1 MKKII
6 EIIKKKWLKD
16 TFLSLLLIAIIF
28 AVYFG
33 INYGVEKLN
42 VEDLDLTSDKIYSI
56 SESTKT
62 KIGNLDK
69 DVTIQL
75 LNLSNYVYLLDF
87 TNKYTQLNSH
97 IKIENIEDLTSR
109 PDIMN
114 KYNLESTDSLLII
127 KSGER
132 ERILGTY
139 DLYTYDYTT
148 YEQIDI
154 TEEAITNAIIEVTI
168 EDKPN
173 IYFLEGHNY
182 YSEEY
187 FELVRNDIT
196 AEANNVLD
204 LNILTAGSV
213 PEDCDCLVITTLKE
227 DITEMERDK
236 ITEYINKGGKILL
249 LADAN
254 ILGIET
260 PNFNQILDL
269 YGFSIS
275 KGILLEQDQNQMIYG
290 SPEFIISEVNT
301 SILSKN
307 TNMSMNICIIDG
319 GRVEFKDEETLENL
333 GVTYNT
339 LATTSDSA
347 FFRKNLDITTMSKT
361 NQDED
366 AAESIIGALVA
377 KTLENG
383 ATAEMIVYSNA
394 VFATNQQINMNNT
407 YAMYA
412 NKLCNND
419 DVMINSV
426 SYLTQRTDTITIR
439 KDADSVSYTVTEAQH
454 NIIMA
459 IIFLVPVSVIVLG
472 IIVWQIRR
480 RRK

>member
-16 TFLSLLLIAIIF
+16 TFLTILLIAIIF

-42 VEDLDLTSDKIYSI
+42 VEDIDLTSDKIYSI
-56 SESTKT
+56 SEATKT
-62 KIGNLDK
+62 KLENLDK

-75 LNLSNYVYLLDF
+75 INMGDYTYLLDF
-87 TNKYTQLNSH
+87 ANKYTQVNSH
-97 IKIENIEDLTSR
+97 ITIERIDDLTSR
-109 PDIMN
+109 ADIMN
-114 KYNLESTDSLLII
+114 KYSLESTDSLLII
-127 KSGER
+127 KSQDR
-132 ERILGTY
+132 ERLLGTS

-148 YEQIDI
+148 YEQIDT

-182 YSEEY
+182 YSNQY
-187 FELVRNDIT
+187 FQLLKSDIE
-196 AEANNVLD
+196 AESNNVES

-236 ITEYINKGGKILL
+236 LIEYSNNGGKILL

-254 ILGIET
+254 ILGVET
-260 PNFNQILDL
+260 PNFNQVLDL
-269 YGFSIS
+269 YGFTIS
-275 KGILLEQDQNQMIYG
+275 EGILMEQDQDQMIYG
-290 SPEFIISEVNT
+290 SPEFIISEVN
-301 SILSKN
+301 SSVLSKN
-307 TNMSMNICIIDG
+307 TTMNMNICVIDSG
-319 GRVEFKDEETLENL
+319 KIDFKDEETLENL
-333 GVTYNT
+333 GVTY
-339 LATTSDSA
+339 ATIAKTSDSA
-347 FFRKNLDITTMSKT
+347 FLRTNLNINTMSKT
-361 NQDED
+361 NQDTD
-366 AAESIIGALVA
+366 AANSIIGALVTR
-377 KTLENG
+377 TLEDDK
-383 ATAEMIVYSNA
+383 TAEMIVYSNA

-407 YAMYA
+407 YSMYA

-419 DVMINSV
+419 DVAINSI

-439 KDADSVSYTVTEAQH
+439 KDADSVSYTVTQVEH

-459 IIFLVPVSVIVLG
+459 IIFLAPAIVILIGV
-472 IIVWQIRR
+472 IVWQIRR
-480 RRK
+480 RKK

>member
-16 TFLSLLLIAIIF
+16 TFLTILLIAIIF
-28 AVYFG
+28 AIYFG

-42 VEDLDLTSDKIYSI
+42 VEDIDLTTDKIYSI
-56 SESTKT
+56 SEQTKT
-62 KIGNLDK
+62 KLANLDK
-69 DVTIQL
+69 DVTIEL
-75 LNLSNYVYLLDF
+75 INLSDYVYLLDF
-87 TNKYTQLNSH
+87 ANKYTQLNSH
-97 IKIENIEDLTSR
+97 ITIERIDDLSKR
-109 PDIMN
+109 ADIMN
-114 KYNLESTDSLLII
+114 TYSLESTDSLLII
-127 KSGER
+127 KSGEK
-132 ERILGTY
+132 ERVLTTY

-182 YSEEY
+182 YDMSY
-187 FELVRNDIT
+187 FQLLKDDIT
-196 AEANNVLD
+196 SEANNVSN
-204 LNILTAGSV
+204 LNLLTVGSV

-227 DITEMERDK
+227 DITEMERDSL
-236 ITEYINKGGKILL
+236 INYSNNGGKILL

-254 ILGIET
+254 ILGIDT

-275 KGILLEQDQNQMIYG
+275 KGMLLEQDQNQMIYG
-290 SPEFIISEVNT
+290 SPEFIISQIDT
-301 SILSKN
+301 SIFNQNSKMN
-307 TNMSMNICIIDG
+307 MNICVIDS
-319 GRVEFKDEETLENL
+319 GRIEFKDEDTLNNL
-333 GVTYNT
+333 GVTYST
-339 LATTSDSA
+339 LAKTSDSA
-347 FFRKNLDITTMSKT
+347 FLRTNLNISSMSKT
-361 NQDED
+361 NQDTD
-366 AAESIIGALVA
+366 AAESIIGALVTR
-377 KTLENG
+377 TLEDEK
-383 ATAEMIVYSNA
+383 TAEMIVYSNA

-419 DVMINSV
+419 DVAINSV

-459 IIFLVPVSVIVLG
+459 IIFLVPAAIIVIG
-472 IIVWQIRR
+472 IIVWQVR
-480 RRK
+480 RRKK